1 MLKKASLGLV
11 VVKEVHRVITYDKK
25 SCLKPYTD
33 MKTEVN
39 KKERNDFEKKI
50 FWSLWAIQFSEKLWK
65 MFENIGI

>member
-1 MLKKASLGLV
+1 MLFRYKIYSRLLIVLKKASLGLV

-50 FWSLWAIQFSEKLWK
+50 F
-65 MFENIGI
+65 

>member
-25 SCLKPYTD
+25 PCLKPYID

-50 FWSLWAIQFSEKLWK
+50 F
-65 MFENIGI
+65 